1 MRSNFDRGSHCPQ
14 RVHCIISSIFY
25 LLLFYL
31 FTFKTACHPRDRAPR
46 RRVAA
51 VRIFGIGSEE
61 EFLLFGTVEPA
72 VVADGQ
78 RPVAV
83 QLVGHV
89 DGLHDAVTV
98 VLRIKREVTDTLV
111 AHGVVAHLID
121 DHLQQMQLRWRAWFT
136 WRIVTIDEHQSVVGT
151 VAELSR
157 PRGIV

>member
-1 MRSNFDRGSHCPQ
+1 MSLEW
-14 RVHCIISSIFY
+14 CI
-25 LLLFYL
+25 
-31 FTFKTACHPRDRAPR
+31 
-46 RRVAA
+46 
-51 VRIFGIGSEE
+51 IFGIGSEE

-111 AHGVVAHLID
+111 AHGIVAHLID

-157 PRGIV
+157 SRGVVERLYLLALLRF

>member
-1 MRSNFDRGSHCPQ
+1 MSLEW
-14 RVHCIISSIFY
+14 CI
-25 LLLFYL
+25 
-31 FTFKTACHPRDRAPR
+31 
-46 RRVAA
+46 
-51 VRIFGIGSEE
+51 IFGIGSEE

-111 AHGVVAHLID
+111 AHGIVAHLID

-136 WRIVTIDEHQSVVGT
+136 WRIVTIDEHQSVLCDGQR
-151 VAELSR
+151 ALSPPAR
-157 PRGIV
+157 RRSSSCRSSPRRAAGCS